1 MNSFARCLV
10 ASAVLLV
17 VAPAWAPGREPKDTH
32 AAVDRVLDSLFQV
45 RAIKE
50 VALAPDGKRIA
61 WVEAVP
67 GEKHAASSH
76 TAIYL
81 RSLNSSEK
89 PRRITAG
96 KPDAFHD
103 EQGIAWSPDSSRLVF
118 LSAHDKEGQH

>member
-1 MNSFARCLV
+1 
-10 ASAVLLV
+10 
-17 VAPAWAPGREPKDTH
+17 
-32 AAVDRVLDSLFQV
+32 V

-67 GEKHAASSH
+67 GEKEAASSH

-81 RSLNSSEK
+81 HTLDSSWEK

-96 KPDAFHD
+96 KPDTFCEEHGVA
-103 EQGIAWSPDSSRLVF
+103 
-118 LSAHDKEGQH
+118 